1 LKSVIELIVGT
12 RGVRAE
18 RLVLYAYFKST
29 QNNNAQLMIRSQG
42 REQRNSND
50 ASAALICGSKQGI

>member
-18 RLVLYAYFKST
+18 WLVLYAYFKST

-42 REQRNSND
+42 ESSEIQTMRAR
-50 ASAALICGSKQGI
+50 L